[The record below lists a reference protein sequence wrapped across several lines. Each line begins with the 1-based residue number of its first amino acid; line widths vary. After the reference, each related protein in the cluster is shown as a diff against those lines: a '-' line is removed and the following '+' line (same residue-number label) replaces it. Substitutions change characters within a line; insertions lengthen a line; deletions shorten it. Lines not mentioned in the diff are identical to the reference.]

1 MAKKEQSF
9 GIIPLRQ
16 RAGQWE
22 VLLIL
27 HRKGHWAFPKGHR
40 DRGEEPLQTAVREL
54 REETGLE
61 IARFV
66 AAPPLSE
73 RYFFTWEGQKVDK
86 SVEYYLA
93 EVSGE
98 VVLQVA
104 EVSDYRWLPIK
115 EAEAVVTYAEAKRL
129 CREVEKYL

>member
-1 MAKKEQSF
+1 MAKHEQSF

-16 RAGQWE
+16 REGRWE
-22 VLLIL
+22 LLLIL
-27 HRKGHWAFPKGHR
+27 HGKGHWAFPKGHR

-104 EVSDYRWLPIK
+104 EVSDYRWLPVK
-115 EAEAVVTYAEAKRL
+115 EAEGLVTYAEAKRL